1 MLRFV
6 KVDNTLKL
14 CQALNLRLYSKQC
27 LFNPKILQKIHEDRK
42 DRAYSFDKLKLTRE
56 SCSVSIFKNVITD
69 EYFIK
74 FGCIFILETKRLFEL
89 KKKDSYKFLRTLIN
103 EFTSQHFNEYGT
115 RKISQGY
122 KEYYFY
128 LKNLIEGA

>member
-115 RKISQGY
+115 RMISQGY

>member
-6 KVDNTLKL
+6 KVNNTLKL
-14 CQALNLRLYSKQC
+14 CQALNLKLHTKQC
-27 LFNPKILQKIHEDRK
+27 LFSLKILQRIHEDRK

-56 SCSVSIFKNVITD
+56 SCSVSIFKNTITN

-74 FGCIFILETKRLFEL
+74 FGCIFILETKKLFEL
-89 KKKDSYKFLRTLIN
+89 NKKEAYKFLKILIN
-103 EFTSQHFNEYGT
+103 EFTTQHFNEYGT
-115 RKISQGY
+115 RKIAKGY